1 MTTALFANRYELLDS
16 LGAGG
21 MGIVFRAIDRL
32 SGHEVA
38 LKRVKVQ
45 TDNLNYMTRNETGN
59 TSQLETEMR
68 LALAH
73 EFQTLASLRHPNI
86 ISVLDYGFDKDKQPY
101 FTMPLLEGAVE
112 LDDAVEGQAP
122 SVVIKHLIR
131 VLQALS
137 YLHRRG
143 IIHRDLKPSNV
154 IVERDGQVIVL
165 DFGIAMQQG
174 EDKDVA
180 GTPHYIAPE
189 VLLGDPASVA
199 SDLYTVGVMAY
210 QFMVGE
216 HPFHDEDTRQMFHR
230 VVGTEPNLGRIP
242 SLGSSMLSPRMS
254 SYLDDM
260 DDHTFIL
267 SDDEATVLKDVDL
280 KDNEPKDVDMTMQVD
295 VEIERPSYFPP
306 PPPKD
311 GGNNPMATVI
321 GKLLEK
327 EPQRRYKSADE
338 VINYFRQLVDELIE
352 TESEAIRESF
362 LQAATFVGRE
372 RELSELVTALRQIL
386 PNDEVDDNTP
396 ISSAWLIA
404 GESGVGKTR
413 LINEL
418 RTQALVQGVL
428 VVRGQGVEGGGLPYQ
443 LWRDIVPRL
452 VLSVEVSDL
461 EAGVLKAIVPNIDD
475 LLGRDVPDVPELS
488 GKAGQDR
495 LIFTISDL
503 FKRQTRPML
512 VLLEDLQWMHQ
523 SLLPLQHLLTVMAD
537 LPLILV
543 GTYRD
548 DDRPELPQE
557 LPQMKVMKLNRL
569 KQDEIAKLTVSMLG
583 ETGNR
588 REILTLLQ
596 RETEG
601 NVFFVVEVVRALAEE
616 AGQLSNVQHMELPET
631 VFAGGVQTILQR
643 RLERVP
649 EIYDGLLRLVAV
661 MGRQLDVS
669 LLQHL
674 MELYSDEFLPD
685 RDLDT
690 FFLTCANT
698 AVFEIQDERW
708 RFSHDKLREALLEGL
723 ADKQSATLNRMIAE
737 AIEQVYADELDT
749 YAEELL
755 GHWEQ
760 TDQTDKEIYY
770 LLMVADQL
778 ATTTAQYDEA
788 QALLNRCLGV
798 LDRYPSP
805 EDRIRALRIL
815 GTTYERGGD
824 YAQAKTYF
832 EQSLRL
838 AEETDNALER
848 ARALTEI
855 GWVAEQQGEF
865 DEATRL
871 ATEVLGITQEI
882 GDEAGTALAQKN
894 LGNVHRLRGEYETAQ
909 QYYED
914 SLAIRS
920 RLDDRQGMAVTLNN
934 LGLTAMY
941 LGDLD
946 KARDQLTEAYTIHKE
961 IGARYEMAAGLDN
974 LGIISYSSGDL
985 EATKNY
991 FEESLAIRREIGNRG
1006 GIASAINNLGMIAKV
1021 QEQFAEAQ
1029 QYFEDS
1035 IAIQREIGDRPGLTN
1050 TLINL
1055 GSVVAAQGDTE
1066 SADQYLREALV
1077 EAKALRAV
1085 PYMLE
1090 IVVGFA
1096 DLQHQAGNSEKA
1108 AEWLGLVGEHP
1119 SKGADVENAV
1129 EPLLAKVRK
1138 ALDDAVVEAALERGQ
1153 SLVLET
1159 VVDSILGV

>member
-16 LGAGG
+16 LGSGG
-21 MGIVFRAIDRL
+21 MGIVYRAIDRL
-32 SGHEVA
+32 SGHQIA
-38 LKRVKVQ
+38 LKRVKVS
-45 TDNLNYMTRNETGN
+45 TDNINFMTQIETGSTN
-59 TSQLETEMR
+59 KQETEMR

-101 FTMPLLEGAVE
+101 FTMPLLDDAEE
-112 LDDAVEGQAP
+112 LDDAVENQP
-122 SVVIKHLIR
+122 PTVVIKHLVQ

-216 HPFHDEDTRQMFHR
+216 HPFHDEDTRQMFHN

-242 SLGSSMLSPRMS
+242 QLGGSMPSPRA
-254 SYLDDM
+254 SYVDDP
-260 DDHTFIL
+260 DDSTFIL
-267 SDDEATVLKDVDL
+267 SDDEATVMKDVALKDV
-280 KDNEPKDVDMTMQVD
+280 EMTMPLD
-295 VEIERPSYFPP
+295 VPIERPSPFPAP
-306 PPPKD
+306 PSKSAT
-311 GGNNPMATVI
+311 NNPIATVI

-327 EPQRRYKSADE
+327 EPQRRYGSATE
-338 VINYFRQLVDELIE
+338 VINYFRQLIDEPIE

-372 RELSELVTALRQIL
+372 RELSELVEALQQIL
-386 PNDEVDDNTP
+386 LDDDTDNGAAP
-396 ISSAWLIA
+396 ISSAWLIG

-428 VVRGQGVEGGGLPYQ
+428 VMRGQGVEGGGLPYQ
-443 LWRDIVPRL
+443 LWRDVVPRL

-461 EAGVLKAIVPNIDD
+461 EAGVLKAIIPNIDD
-475 LLGRDVPDVPELS
+475 LLGRDVPDVPELT

-503 FKRQTRPML
+503 FKRQSQPML
-512 VLLEDLQWMHQ
+512 MLLEDLQWMHQ

-537 LPLILV
+537 LPLMMV

-548 DDRPELPQE
+548 DDRPQLTQE

-569 KQDEIAKLTVSMLG
+569 KQDEIAKLSVSMLG
-583 ETGNR
+583 KTGNR
-588 REILTLLQ
+588 AEILDLLQ

-616 AGQLSNVQHMELPET
+616 AGQLSEVQHMALPET
-631 VFAGGVQTILQR
+631 VFPGGVQTILQR

-649 EIYDGLLRLVAV
+649 ESFDGLLRLVAV
-661 MGRQLDVS
+661 MGRQLDLS
-669 LLQHL
+669 LLKNLIDQ
-674 MELYSDEFLPD
+674 YADEILPD

-708 RFSHDKLREALLEGL
+708 RFSHDKLRETLIDGL
-723 ADKQSATLNRMIAE
+723 AEDERARLNRLVAVS
-737 AIEQVYADELDT
+737 IEDVYADELDT

-760 TDQTDKEIYY
+760 TGQTDKEIYY
-770 LLMVADQL
+770 LLQVADQL
-778 ATTTAQYDEA
+778 ASTTAQYEDA
-788 QALLNRCLGV
+788 QALLNRCLDV
-798 LDRYPSP
+798 LDSYPSP
-805 EDRIRALRIL
+805 EDRIRALRIM
-815 GTTYERGGD
+815 GTTYERSGD
-824 YAQAKTYF
+824 YGQAKTYF
-832 EQSLRL
+832 EQSLQL
-838 AEETDNALER
+838 AEENGNPLER

-855 GWVAEQQGEF
+855 GWVAEQQGAF
-865 DEATRL
+865 DDAHQL
-871 ATEVLGITQEI
+871 ATEALQIAQEI
-882 GDEAGTALAQKN
+882 GDDAVTALAQKN

-920 RLDDRQGMAVTLNN
+920 RLNDRQGMAVSLNN
-934 LGLTAMY
+934 LGLTARFQ
-941 LGDLD
+941 GDLD
-946 KARDQLTEAYTIHKE
+946 TARDQLTEAYTIHKE

-985 EATKNY
+985 EATKRY
-991 FEESLAIRREIGNRG
+991 FEESLAIRREIGSRA
-1006 GIASAINNLGMIAKV
+1006 GIASAFNNLGMIAKV
-1021 QEQFAEAQ
+1021 QEQYPEAH
-1029 QYFEDS
+1029 QYFEES

-1055 GSVVAAQGDTE
+1055 GAVVAAQGDME
-1066 SADQYLREALV
+1066 AADQYLREALV
-1077 EAKALRAV
+1077 EARALRAV

-1090 IVVGFA
+1090 ILVGFA
-1096 DLQHQAGNSEKA
+1096 DLQYQAGNSERA
-1108 AEWLGLVGEHP
+1108 AEWLGLVSHHP
-1119 SKGADVENAV
+1119 ARGADVENIL
-1129 EPLLAKVRK
+1129 EPLLETIREKVGEDK
-1138 ALDDAVVEAALERGQ
+1138 VAAGLARGQ
-1153 SLVLET
+1153 SLELE
-1159 VVDSILGV
+1159 VIVDEILGG